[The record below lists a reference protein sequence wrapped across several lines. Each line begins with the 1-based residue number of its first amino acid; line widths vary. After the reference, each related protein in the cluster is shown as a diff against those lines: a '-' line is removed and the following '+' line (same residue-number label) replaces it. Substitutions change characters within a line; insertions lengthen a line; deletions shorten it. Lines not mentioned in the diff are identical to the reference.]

1 MLAPRINSHPS
12 RKVVDMRRLIGLVA
26 AVLAVVNGIG
36 ILTADN
42 CKSISFDGEAGGRVM
57 AAVCYP
63 DSQGAL
69 PAWLAGLGLIL
80 LGIVVGLIALAP
92 RRGF

>member
-1 MLAPRINSHPS
+1 MKHPS
-12 RKVVDMRRLIGLVA
+12 HSLRGMRRLVGLVA

-36 ILTADN
+36 ILSADN

-57 AAVCYP
+57 AAACYP

-69 PAWLAGLGLIL
+69 PAWIAGIGLVLI
-80 LGIVVGLIALAP
+80 GVVVGFIAIAP
-92 RRGF
+92 RRGL

>member
-1 MLAPRINSHPS
+1 MKHPS
-12 RKVVDMRRLIGLVA
+12 HSLRGMRRLVGLVA

-69 PAWLAGLGLIL
+69 PAWIAGIGLVLI
-80 LGIVVGLIALAP
+80 GVVVGFIAIAP
-92 RRGF
+92 RRGL

>member
-1 MLAPRINSHPS
+1 
-12 RKVVDMRRLIGLVA
+12 MRRLVGLVA

-42 CKSISFDGEAGGRVM
+42 CMSISFDGEAGGRVM

-69 PAWLAGLGLIL
+69 PAWIAGLGLI
-80 LGIVVGLIALAP
+80 VVGLVVGFIAITP
-92 RRGF
+92 RRVL